1 MEVFI
6 QVGLPIILVISMYF
20 FMIVPQQKKQKA
32 LREKLQALRKGDEV
46 ITIGRLHGIVDEI
59 NHDNKTVVLDC
70 EGIYLTFDLQA
81 IAEVKQS
88 EPTQAPVKKAT
99 VTE

>member
-6 QVGLPIILVISMYF
+6 QLGLPIILFISMYF

-32 LREKLQALRKGDEV
+32 LRDKLQALRKGDEV

-59 NHDNKTVVLDC
+59 DHVNKVVVLDC

-88 EPTQAPVKKAT
+88 EPTKPRVKKEA
-99 VTE
+99 VAE